1 MSIHLP
7 HPLLGIFLF
16 PPVPSTVKSIGRDTK
31 KRRRCPFSTFPLLSL
46 LLENFG
52 FLGGEEE
59 EEGSSR
65 EDLARRFVEKKE
77 KRRKEKTALIPRR
90 FPVNNALP
98 VCVSVSDRGV
108 KERTEVER
116 FHARSGRVF
125 TIVRRDGMYECPSC
139 RNLYKWKKSMLS
151 HLRNQCKQPPR
162 FECPHCTMKNYQKS
176 HMIRHLRVHHPQ
188 LSQTFW
194 DRKLNGFFRL

>member
-65 EDLARRFVEKKE
+65 EDLARRFVEKKREKE
-77 KRRKEKTALIPRR
+77 KRKDSVDSPTIPR
-90 FPVNNALP
+90 
-98 VCVSVSDRGV
+98 
-108 KERTEVER
+108 
-116 FHARSGRVF
+116 
-125 TIVRRDGMYECPSC
+125 
-139 RNLYKWKKSMLS
+139 
-151 HLRNQCKQPPR
+151 
-162 FECPHCTMKNYQKS
+162 
-176 HMIRHLRVHHPQ
+176 
-188 LSQTFW
+188 
-194 DRKLNGFFRL
+194 